1 MHLLVRENRTLD
13 EQDVAEDLDLPPA
26 ELVVLSFTES
36 DLLGLLHAQEGLKAE
51 QETAGAGAP
60 PSLQVTS
67 LARLRHPMSVD
78 LYLETTL
85 AQARCVVVRLLG
97 GLDYWR
103 YGAEELAAWCR
114 AHQVPLA
121 LLPGEA
127 MRQGTDAP
135 AQHPTAQT
143 SSTLMPDDS
152 RLAELSTV
160 PAEIRQRL
168 NGFFQYGG
176 PRNMAHA
183 LRLMAN
189 IAGRCPDDGTQPE
202 PLPHWGLYRTV
213 AALPVVKRT
222 ASGRIDQNTMSLPQ
236 GHTVRAT
243 LVFYR
248 AHLMVGDIA
257 ALDALADALA
267 AEGCAV
273 EMLFVTSLKDPSVAR
288 GVAEDLQ
295 KSQPD
300 IVLNATLFSSRN
312 QQGQSALTGTCVG
325 TGTGTSAPILQLLQ
339 PGATQAVWE
348 RSPRGLSRSDL
359 AMQAVLPELDGSIAT
374 LPISFRQEAP
384 PGQPAARQPYLPGI
398 RHTVARALGWARL
411 RHLPADQKRVGVI
424 LSDYPGAGL
433 ARETGHV
440 AHAVGLDG
448 FASLASILTLLRAEG
463 YYTGPDPLP
472 DAQKLTSLL
481 AQTAPRPLLC
491 VATYRALAISL
502 DASFMASVTQAW
514 GEPEQDPCVQD
525 GVFHLRALDV
535 GHLTLAVQPDRGRQA
550 DRKAL
555 YHDPDTPPSH
565 AYVAFY
571 LWLRN
576 VRRLDALVHLGT
588 HGTLEWLPGKAA
600 ALSAACA
607 PAVLT
612 GALPIIYPFIINNPG
627 EAATAR
633 RRLGAVTIGHMTPP
647 VRQADLSPDMQAL
660 ERLIDEYAEADGLD
674 PRRGA
679 LLRKDILEKAEQT
692 GVLAESGVR
701 PGEEGEAEA
710 LARLDAYLCDVKDLQ
725 IRDGLH
731 VFGQPAP
738 AEKELVHAIYQ
749 ASLPQNQTVQSGKGN
764 AQENS
769 EKQGVLKEI
778 ITDRIRQSGPAEASA
793 LLAALAGR
801 FVAPGPAGAPTRGR
815 LDVLPTGRNLFT
827 LDPRALPTPSA
838 MVLAEK
844 MEKLLLTRHRQEQ
857 GEPLTRLVMDL
868 WGSASMRTGGEDMA
882 LALRLMG
889 VTVQR
894 AAGTGHVSG
903 FEIIPLPELNR
914 PRVDVTLRISG
925 LFRDAFPDQIALFDQ
940 VVSAVASRRE
950 AAEWNPLA
958 ASVQGLEGEA
968 RTRATA
974 RIFGAASGTYGTGLE
989 EALQNGTWADVS
1001 ALGQAWLEGS
1011 AWTYGGGRDGGQ
1023 DSAALATLLGQA
1035 DAVLHVQ
1042 DHAETDMLE
1051 SSENAAHEGGLAAAA
1066 AVLGASPALW
1076 HGDTSKPD
1084 TPRLR
1089 ATTQE
1094 VARIVRGRLANP
1106 RWIEGM
1112 QKHGY
1117 AGAAELARGLEALQ
1131 GFAAT
1136 LPQRFDQQFDMVFA
1150 ATLGNEACSAFLER
1164 TNPAAHAEMRARFT
1178 DVWQRGLWHPRG
1190 NSAAQVLEGGMAPA
1204 LRPASSTA
1212 TPLSQHSVARCS
1224 SSGEQASSSI
1234 PQASLP
1240 RPALYGRGG

>member
-13 EQDVAEDLDLPPA
+13 EQDEAEDLGLPPA
-26 ELVVLSFTES
+26 DLVVLSFTES
-36 DLLGLLHAQEGLKAE
+36 DLLGLLHAQERLKAE
-51 QETAGAGAP
+51 HEAEGAP

-114 AHQVPLA
+114 EHKVPLA

-127 MRQGTDAP
+127 MRQGTNASVP
-135 AQHPTAQT
+135 MQ
-143 SSTLMPDDS
+143 DDT
-152 RLAELSTV
+152 RLADLSTV
-160 PAEIRQRL
+160 PEEIRNRL
-168 NGFFQYGG
+168 NGFFQHGG
-176 PRNMAHA
+176 TCNMVNA
-183 LRLMAN
+183 LRLMASL
-189 IAGRCPDDGTQPE
+189 ARQGPDEGAQPE
-202 PLPHWGLYRTV
+202 PLPQWGLYRTV
-213 AALPVVKRT
+213 TGVPVVKAT
-222 ASGRIDQNTMSLPQ
+222 AADGMDREATRLPSGRVM
-236 GHTVRAT
+236 RAT

-257 ALDALADALA
+257 ALDLLAETLA
-267 AEGCAV
+267 AQGCTV
-273 EMLFVTSLKDPSVAR
+273 EMLFVTSLKDPVVAK
-288 GVAEDLQ
+288 GVAEALRRS
-295 KSQPD
+295 KPD
-300 IVLNATLFSSRN
+300 ILLNATLFSSRN
-312 QQGQSALTGTCVG
+312 PQGDSPLTGADV
-325 TGTGTSAPILQLLQ
+325 PILQLLQ

-374 LPISFRQEAP
+374 LPISFRAEAP
-384 PGQPAARQPYLPGI
+384 PGLPAARVPYLPGI
-398 RHTVARALGWARL
+398 RQTADRALAWARL
-411 RHLPADQKRVGVI
+411 RYLSPEQKRVGII

-433 ARETGHV
+433 TQETGHV

-448 FASLASILTLLRAEG
+448 FASLASILTLLLAEG
-463 YYTGPDPLP
+463 YQMGTAPLP
-472 DAQKLTSLL
+472 QPEQLAALL
-481 AQTAPRPLLC
+481 AQSALRPLFC
-491 VATYRALAISL
+491 VATYRALAAGL
-502 DASFMASVTQAW
+502 DADFLASVTQAW

-525 GVFHLRALDV
+525 GTFHLRAIEL

-555 YHDPDTPPSH
+555 YHDPDSPPCH

-571 LWLRN
+571 LWLRS

-600 ALSAACA
+600 ALSASCA

-612 GALPIIYPFIINNPG
+612 GDLPVIYPFIVNNPG

-647 VRQADLSPDMQAL
+647 VMQADLSPDMQAL

-679 LLRKDILEKAEQT
+679 LLRKDILEKASRT
-692 GVLAESGVR
+692 GVLSESGVR
-701 PGEEGEAEA
+701 PGEDDEAEA

-731 VFGQPAP
+731 VFGQNAP
-738 AEKELVHAIYQ
+738 KADTLAQAIFQ
-749 ASLPQNQTVQSGKGN
+749 ACRSQDGSVQND
-764 AQENS
+764 AQPS
-769 EKQGVLKEI
+769 EKQRALKEE
-778 ITDRIRQSGPAEASA
+778 ITDRINQSGPAEAQA

-801 FVAPGPAGAPTRGR
+801 FVTPGPAGAPTRGR

-844 MEKLLLTRHRQEQ
+844 MEKLLLTRHLQEQ

-868 WGSASMRTGGEDMA
+868 WGSASLRTGGEDMA

-889 VTVQR
+889 VEIKR
-894 AAGTGHVSG
+894 AEGTGHVTG
-903 FEIIPLPELNR
+903 FEVIPLPVLNR

-940 VVSAVASRRE
+940 VVSAVANRRE
-950 AAEWNPLA
+950 PPEWNPLA
-958 ASVQGLEGEA
+958 ASAKGLDGEA

-974 RIFGAASGTYGTGLE
+974 RIFGAASGSYGTGVE
-989 EALQNGTWADVS
+989 EALQTGTWADQA
-1001 ALGQAWLEGS
+1001 ALGKAWLEGS

-1023 DSAALATLLGQA
+1023 DADALATLLGQA

-1051 SSENAAHEGGLAAAA
+1051 SPENAAHEGGLAAAA
-1066 AVLGASPALW
+1066 ATLGASPALW
-1076 HGDTSKPD
+1076 HGDTSRPD
-1084 TPRLR
+1084 RPRLR
-1089 ATTQE
+1089 ATAQE

-1112 QKHGY
+1112 QQHGY
-1117 AGAAELARGLEALQ
+1117 AGAAELARGLDALH

-1150 ATLGNEACSAFLER
+1150 ATLGDEACDAFLQRE
-1164 TNPAAHAEMRARFT
+1164 NPAAREAMRARFA

-1190 NSAAQVLEGGMAPA
+1190 NSVAQVLE
-1204 LRPASSTA
+1204 
-1212 TPLSQHSVARCS
+1212 
-1224 SSGEQASSSI
+1224 SGERA
-1234 PQASLP
+1234 
-1240 RPALYGRGG
+1240 